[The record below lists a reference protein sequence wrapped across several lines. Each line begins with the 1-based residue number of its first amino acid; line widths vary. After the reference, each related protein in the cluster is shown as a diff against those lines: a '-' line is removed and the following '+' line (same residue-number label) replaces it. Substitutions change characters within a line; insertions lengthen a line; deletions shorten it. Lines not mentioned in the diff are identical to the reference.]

1 MAAPEPAIPRRPS
14 RRRSIVLITL
24 VVLFAVLVLA
34 VRWIGQPS
42 RVAGL
47 ILSQAGKALGLEITA
62 AGASEYRLRGTPML
76 LIRDVVARQPG
87 ATTPL
92 LRAER
97 IQLEVPW
104 ATIRAAGNDL
114 TVRRI
119 ELDAPHLD
127 LAALQR
133 WQATR
138 PASKTRI
145 PTLTDGMRVL
155 RGRVI
160 GDGWSVDALDIDL
173 PALYPDRALTAQ
185 LRGRFTSGTIAAPF
199 DLDAALTRFAA
210 NAGLGLSGDVSVESS
225 PWSLPMRLVLS
236 GLVRDG
242 NDGMGVDVI
251 RLGAVARYRN
261 GDTVLPFVF
270 GLAGP
275 LRLHSG
281 ELTMTPLGFALR
293 GRDAMPS
300 LHARGGFAFGD
311 ALALRLD
318 GMIADWPK
326 AWPALPEPL
335 QSSVSALPF
344 KYEYR
349 GRADLSDTSALQLQR
364 DATRFDGHFR
374 LPEMLTWIDTIDQGT
389 PLPPLAGQL
398 STPKLVIGGA
408 TLEGV
413 EVDFAPA
420 PGEAITP

>member
-1 MAAPEPAIPRRPS
+1 MATPEPAIPRRLL
-14 RRRSIVLITL
+14 RRRNVFLIAL
-24 VVLFAVLVLA
+24 VVAFALLVLA
-34 VRWIGQPS
+34 LRWVGQPS

-47 ILSQAGKALGLEITA
+47 ILSQAGDALGLEITA

-76 LIRDVVARQPG
+76 LLRDVVARQPG
-87 ATTPL
+87 APTPL

-97 IQLEVPW
+97 IQLELPW
-104 ATIRAAGNDL
+104 ATIRAAGDDL

-119 ELDAPHLD
+119 ELDAPQLD

-138 PASKTRI
+138 PPSKTRI
-145 PTLTDGMRVL
+145 PTLTDGMRL
-155 RGRVI
+155 QRGRVI

-173 PALYPDRALTAQ
+173 PALYPDRALSAH
-185 LRGRFTSGTIAAPF
+185 LRGRFISGTLAAPF

-210 NAGLGLSGDVSVESS
+210 NAGLGLSGDVGVESP
-225 PWSLPMRLVLS
+225 PWSLPMRLTLS
-236 GLVRDG
+236 GRVRDG
-242 NDGMGVDVI
+242 DDGMGVDVI

-261 GDTVLPFVF
+261 GETELPFVF

-275 LRLHSG
+275 LRLRSG
-281 ELTMTPLGFALR
+281 EVTMTPLGVALR

-300 LHARGGFAFGD
+300 FHARGGFAFGD

-326 AWPALPEPL
+326 AWPALPEPME
-335 QSSVSALPF
+335 SSVSALPF

-374 LPEMLTWIDTIDQGT
+374 VPEMLTWIDGIDQGT
-389 PLPPLAGQL
+389 PLPPLAGHL
-398 STPKLVIGGA
+398 STPKLEIAGG

-413 EVDFAPA
+413 EVDFAPS
-420 PGEAITP
+420 PGEAMTP